1 MCAASNS
8 HVFDVLDVG
17 AGIAGCEAALAAA
30 ASGASVGLAS
40 AGATFSGSSFFP
52 GTWGLGL
59 VGPDGEKD
67 EDGLVG
73 AILEVGRGMALPGLA
88 RALVRGVGPAVARL
102 RPRGVRHLAAAPPA

>member
-1 MCAASNS
+1 MCAACNS
-8 HVFDVLDVG
+8 HVFDVLVVG

-59 VGPDGEKD
+59 VGPTGSFAGFSVLSKIVLCLDMLFGRLELYPM
-67 EDGLVG
+67 LV
-73 AILEVGRGMALPGLA
+73 LLFPSTWR
-88 RALVRGVGPAVARL
+88 RK
-102 RPRGVRHLAAAPPA
+102 